1 MFTGKAW
8 RLFNRQRREGMNLPL
23 IGRASAAAA
32 NATKPRAEHSAPSSP
47 ITDFSARYRQFYPKV
62 FAYVYGRVQ
71 DKEVSLDIVSEVFER
86 AFAKASSLRS
96 DGAFEAWLFTIARN
110 AIASHWRK
118 EKPAAKALHS
128 VAWEWETTQHHRDPE
143 ESLLE
148 REQMAILLYHVHQL
162 SQREQEILS
171 LKFDA
176 ELSNH
181 HIAQVMGTSEVNI
194 RVTLYRALQ
203 KLRQRMKSVPQ

>member
-1 MFTGKAW
+1 MDF
-8 RLFNRQRREGMNLPL
+8 PL
-23 IGRASAAAA
+23 IGRSSAVAAD
-32 NATKPRAEHSAPSSP
+32 TKVERAEHPAPSPSVA
-47 ITDFSARYRQFYPKV
+47 DFSSRYRQFYPKV

-71 DKEVSLDIVSEVFER
+71 DKEVTLDIVSEVFER

-110 AIASHWRK
+110 AVASHWRK

-128 VAWEWETTQHHRDPE
+128 VAWEWELTQHHRDPE
-143 ESLLE
+143 QTLLE

-162 SQREQEILS
+162 SQREQEVLS

-176 ELSNH
+176 ELSNT
-181 HIAQVMGTSEVNI
+181 HIARVMGTSEVNI
-194 RVTLYRALQ
+194 RVTLYRALK
-203 KLRQRMKSVPQ
+203 KLRERMKSVPQ

>member
-1 MFTGKAW
+1 
-8 RLFNRQRREGMNLPL
+8 MNFPL
-23 IGRASAAAA
+23 IGRSSAVAADGKEA
-32 NATKPRAEHSAPSSP
+32 RAEHAAPSPSL
-47 ITDFSARYRQFYPKV
+47 TDFSTRYRHFYPKV

-86 AFAKASSLRS
+86 AFAKGSSLRS
-96 DGAFEAWLFTIARN
+96 DGAFGAWLFTIARN
-110 AIASHWRK
+110 AVASHWRK

-128 VAWEWETTQHHRDPE
+128 VAWEWELSQHHRDPE
-143 ESLLE
+143 QSLLE

-162 SQREQEILS
+162 SRREQEILS

-181 HIAQVMGTSEVNI
+181 DIAQVVKTSEVNV
-194 RVTLYRALQ
+194 RVTMYRALH
-203 KLRQRMKSVPQ
+203 KLRERMKSVPQ

>member
-1 MFTGKAW
+1 
-8 RLFNRQRREGMNLPL
+8 MNLPL
-23 IGRASAAAA
+23 IGRFSATAADEKEA
-32 NATKPRAEHSAPSSP
+32 QAEHATSTPTL
-47 ITDFSARYRQFYPKV
+47 TDFSSRYRHFYPKV

-71 DKEVSLDIVSEVFER
+71 DKEVALDLVSEVFER
-86 AFAKASSLRS
+86 AFAKGSSLRS

-110 AIASHWRK
+110 AVASHWRK

-128 VAWEWETTQHHRDPE
+128 VAWEWELTQHHRDPE
-143 ESLLE
+143 QSLLE

-181 HIAQVMGTSEVNI
+181 HIAQVMGTSEVNV
-194 RVTLYRALQ
+194 RVTMYRALH
-203 KLRQRMKSVPQ
+203 KLRDRMKSVPQ

>member
-1 MFTGKAW
+1 
-8 RLFNRQRREGMNLPL
+8 MNLPL
-23 IGRASAAAA
+23 ISRSSAVAADRKEEPVAPVAPVA
-32 NATKPRAEHSAPSSP
+32 NAAPSLSL
-47 ITDFSARYRQFYPKV
+47 TDFSARYRHFYPKV

-71 DKEVSLDIVSEVFER
+71 DKEVSLDIVSEVFEK
-86 AFAKASSLRS
+86 ALAKGSSLRS

-110 AIASHWRK
+110 AVASHWRK

-128 VAWEWETTQHHRDPE
+128 VAWEWELTQHHRDPE
-143 ESLLE
+143 QTLLE

-176 ELSNH
+176 ELSNQ
-181 HIAQVMGTSEVNI
+181 HIARVMGTSEVNV
-194 RVTLYRALQ
+194 RVTMYRALH
-203 KLRQRMKSVPQ
+203 KLRDRMKGVPQ

>member
-1 MFTGKAW
+1 
-8 RLFNRQRREGMNLPL
+8 MNLPL
-23 IGRASAAAA
+23 IGRSSATAADEKEA
-32 NATKPRAEHSAPSSP
+32 RAEQTASGPTL
-47 ITDFSARYRQFYPKV
+47 TDFSSRYRHFYPKV

-71 DKEVSLDIVSEVFER
+71 DKEVSLDLVSEVFER
-86 AFAKASSLRS
+86 AFAKGSSLRS

-110 AIASHWRK
+110 AVASHWRK

-128 VAWEWETTQHHRDPE
+128 VAWEWELTQHHRDPE
-143 ESLLE
+143 QSILE

-181 HIAQVMGTSEVNI
+181 HIARVMGTSEVNI
-194 RVTLYRALQ
+194 RVTLYRALHT
-203 KLRQRMKSVPQ
+203 LRDRMKSVPE

>member
-1 MFTGKAW
+1 
-8 RLFNRQRREGMNLPL
+8 MNLPL
-23 IGRASAAAA
+23 IGRSSAV
-32 NATKPRAEHSAPSSP
+32 RADKKGARTEDGASSP
-47 ITDFSARYRQFYPKV
+47 SLTDFSARYRHFYPKV
-62 FAYVYGRVQ
+62 FAYIYGRVQ

-86 AFAKASSLRS
+86 AFTKASSLRS

-110 AIASHWRK
+110 TIASHWRK

-128 VAWEWETTQHHRDPE
+128 VAWEWELTQHHRDPE
-143 ESLLE
+143 QSLLE

-162 SQREQEILS
+162 SQRTQEVLS

-181 HIAQVMGTSEVNI
+181 HIAQVMGTSEVNV

-203 KLRQRMKSVPQ
+203 KLRERMKSVPQ

>member
-1 MFTGKAW
+1 
-8 RLFNRQRREGMNLPL
+8 MNLRL
-23 IGRASAAAA
+23 IGRSSATAADEKEA
-32 NATKPRAEHSAPSSP
+32 RAEQTASGPTL
-47 ITDFSARYRQFYPKV
+47 TDFSSRYRHFYPKV

-71 DKEVSLDIVSEVFER
+71 DKEVALDLVSEVFER
-86 AFAKASSLRS
+86 AFSKGSSLRS

-110 AIASHWRK
+110 AVASHWRK

-128 VAWEWETTQHHRDPE
+128 VAWEWELTQHHRDPE
-143 ESLLE
+143 QTLLE

-162 SQREQEILS
+162 SQREQEIIS

-181 HIAQVMGTSEVNI
+181 HIAQVMGTSEVNV
-194 RVTLYRALQ
+194 RVTLYRALH
-203 KLRQRMKSVPQ
+203 KLRDRMKSVPE

>member
-1 MFTGKAW
+1 
-8 RLFNRQRREGMNLPL
+8 MNLPL
-23 IGRASAAAA
+23 FGRSSAVTADAKEAREEHAAPG
-32 NATKPRAEHSAPSSP
+32 TSL
-47 ITDFSARYRQFYPKV
+47 TDFSTRYRHFYPKV
-62 FAYVYGRVQ
+62 FAYIYGRVQ
-71 DKEVSLDIVSEVFER
+71 DKEVTLDIVSEVFER
-86 AFAKASSLRS
+86 AFTKASSLRS

-110 AIASHWRK
+110 AVASHWRK

-128 VAWEWETTQHHRDPE
+128 VAWEWELTQHHRDPE
-143 ESLLE
+143 QSILE

-181 HIAQVMGTSEVNI
+181 HIARVMGTSEVNI
-194 RVTLYRALQ
+194 RVTLYRALH
-203 KLRQRMKSVPQ
+203 KLRDRMKSVPE

>member
-1 MFTGKAW
+1 
-8 RLFNRQRREGMNLPL
+8 MNLPL
-23 IGRASAAAA
+23 IGRSSAVAA
-32 NATKPRAEHSAPSSP
+32 NKKQGRTEQAAPSTSLA
-47 ITDFSARYRQFYPKV
+47 DFSARYRQFYPKV

-86 AFAKASSLRS
+86 AFSKGSSLRS

-110 AIASHWRK
+110 AVASHWRK

-128 VAWEWETTQHHRDPE
+128 VAWEWELTQHHRDPE
-143 ESLLE
+143 QTLLE

-162 SQREQEILS
+162 SQREQEIIS

-181 HIAQVMGTSEVNI
+181 HIAQVMGTSEVNV
-194 RVTLYRALQ
+194 RVTLYRALH
-203 KLRQRMKSVPQ
+203 KLRDRMKSVPE

>member
-1 MFTGKAW
+1 
-8 RLFNRQRREGMNLPL
+8 MNLPL
-23 IGRASAAAA
+23 ISRSSAVTADRKQEPAA
-32 NATKPRAEHSAPSSP
+32 NAAPSLSL
-47 ITDFSARYRQFYPKV
+47 TDFSARYRHFYPKV

-86 AFAKASSLRS
+86 ALAKGSSLRS

-110 AIASHWRK
+110 AVASHWRK

-128 VAWEWETTQHHRDPE
+128 VAWEWELTQHHRDPE
-143 ESLLE
+143 QTLLE
-148 REQMAILLYHVHQL
+148 REQMAILVYHVHQL

-176 ELSNH
+176 ELSNQ
-181 HIAQVMGTSEVNI
+181 HIARVMGTSEVNV
-194 RVTLYRALQ
+194 RVTLYRALH
-203 KLRQRMKSVPQ
+203 KLRDRMKSVPQ

>member
-1 MFTGKAW
+1 
-8 RLFNRQRREGMNLPL
+8 MNLPL
-23 IGRASAAAA
+23 IGRSSAATADRKEA
-32 NATKPRAEHSAPSSP
+32 QAEHAAPAP
-47 ITDFSARYRQFYPKV
+47 CLADFSARYRHFYPKV

-71 DKEVSLDIVSEVFER
+71 EKEVSLDIVSEVFER
-86 AFAKASSLRS
+86 AFSKGSTLRS

-110 AIASHWRK
+110 AVASHWRK

-128 VAWEWETTQHHRDPE
+128 VAWEWELTQHHRDPE
-143 ESLLE
+143 QTLLE

-176 ELSNH
+176 ELSNQ
-181 HIAQVMGTSEVNI
+181 HISRVMGTSEVNV
-194 RVTLYRALQ
+194 RVTLYRALH
-203 KLRQRMKSVPQ
+203 KLRDRMKSVPQ

>member
-1 MFTGKAW
+1 
-8 RLFNRQRREGMNLPL
+8 MNLP
-23 IGRASAAAA
+23 IVGRSAAAA
-32 NATKPRAEHSAPSSP
+32 ADTKEARTEHAASSP
-47 ITDFSARYRQFYPKV
+47 TLADFSARYRHFYPKV

-71 DKEVSLDIVSEVFER
+71 DKEVALDLVSEVFER
-86 AFAKASSLRS
+86 AFAKGSSLRS

-110 AIASHWRK
+110 AVASHWRK

-128 VAWEWETTQHHRDPE
+128 VAWEWELTQHHRDPE
-143 ESLLE
+143 QTLLE

-176 ELSNH
+176 ELSNQ
-181 HIAQVMGTSEVNI
+181 HIARVMGTSEVNV
-194 RVTLYRALQ
+194 RVTLYRALH
-203 KLRQRMKSVPQ
+203 KLRDRMKSVPQ

>member
-1 MFTGKAW
+1 
-8 RLFNRQRREGMNLPL
+8 MNLPL
-23 IGRASAAAA
+23 IGRSSARAAD
-32 NATKPRAEHSAPSSP
+32 TKQAGAEHASP
-47 ITDFSARYRQFYPKV
+47 TATLADFSSRYRQFYPKV

-71 DKEVSLDIVSEVFER
+71 EKEIALDLVSEVFER
-86 AFAKASSLRS
+86 AFTKGSSLRS

-110 AIASHWRK
+110 AVASHWRK

-128 VAWEWETTQHHRDPE
+128 VAWEWELTQHHRDPE
-143 ESLLE
+143 QTLLE

-176 ELSNH
+176 ELSNQ
-181 HIAQVMGTSEVNI
+181 HIARVMGTSEVNV
-194 RVTLYRALQ
+194 RVTLYRALH
-203 KLRQRMKSVPQ
+203 KLRDRMKSVPQ